1 MEYDKFSSGGYASG
15 YCWAMINVRELS
27 HCPVIDGLVIEL
39 LNLIFP
45 LQGTMII
52 IISQDSG
59 DRLMI
64 NGITRCFKDFLV
76 EQ

>member
-1 MEYDKFSSGGYASG
+1 M
-15 YCWAMINVRELS
+15 
-27 HCPVIDGLVIEL
+27 IDGFVIEL

-64 NGITRCFKDFLV
+64 NGKTRCFKDFLV
-76 EQ
+76 GQ

>member
-1 MEYDKFSSGGYASG
+1 
-15 YCWAMINVRELS
+15 MINVSELS
-27 HCPVIDGLVIEL
+27 HFPVIDGLVIEL

-64 NGITRCFKDFLV
+64 NGITRCFKDFLT